1 MYNWI
6 MYNYHAQLKH
16 IKIMCKHYNKP
27 KICDLNNITHHKN
40 ELAQGH
46 HLLSIQVLHEIEIVF
61 FLLV

>member
-16 IKIMCKHYNKP
+16 SIVMCKHYNKP
-27 KICDLNNITHHKN
+27 KICDLNNITYRKN

-46 HLLSIQVLHEIEIVF
+46 HVSSIQALHGIEIVDV
-61 FLLV
+61 LSV